1 MHRKWTPK
9 EKLEIVLEG
18 MKDEN
23 GISAICR
30 NRGISTT
37 QYYQWRNKLLGSA
50 EIIFQRSN
58 NKPDIK
64 EERLIQDMGRMKSVI
79 AEITAEN
86 LELKKGFIT

>member
-9 EKLEIVLEG
+9 EKLEVVLEG

-23 GISAICR
+23 GIAAICR